1 MAILQNVNR
10 RTDSSTKRYHQTQA
24 LNAST
29 NGGDASRVGFLLPR
43 LASVFLQPRPAEL
56 KQRLTDEHVINAVC
70 EPLFCVLTLHFP
82 DARRVAPISACVW
95 CLHLVVA
102 FGGCVWCLRLFH
114 PQLFAWVDG
123 VAFYFVQFLQLF
135 NGCTVLCCNLV
146 ERVALLHRGALL
158 PFLRL
163 FAVLT

>member
-1 MAILQNVNR
+1 M

-56 KQRLTDEHVINAVC
+56 KQRLTDKRVISAVC
-70 EPLFCVLTLHFP
+70 EPLFCVWTLHFT
-82 DARRVAPISACVW
+82 DARRVAPISA
-95 CLHLVVA
+95 
-102 FGGCVWCLRLFH
+102 CVWCLRLFH

-135 NGCTVLCCNLV
+135 NGCTVLCSNLV
-146 ERVALLHRGALL
+146 ECVALLHRGAFL
-158 PFLRL
+158 PLPGL
-163 FAVLT
+163 FAALI

>member
-1 MAILQNVNR
+1 MKFTLCKNMAIRQNVNM
-10 RTDSSTKRYHQTQA
+10 RTNSSTKRYHQTQA
-24 LNAST
+24 LMGAT
-29 NGGDASRVGFLLPR
+29 RPAGFFQQPR

-56 KQRLTDEHVINAVC
+56 KQRLTDKHVISAVC
-70 EPLFCVLTLHFP
+70 EPLFCVRTLHFP

-95 CLHLVVA
+95 CL
-102 FGGCVWCLRLFH
+102 RLFH
-114 PQLFAWVDG
+114 PQLFARVDG

-163 FAVLT
+163 FAALT

>member
-1 MAILQNVNR
+1 MAIRQNVNM

-29 NGGDASRVGFLLPR
+29 NGGDASRVGFL
-43 LASVFLQPRPAEL
+43 QPRPAEL
-56 KQRLTDEHVINAVC
+56 KQRFTDKHVISAVC
-70 EPLFCVLTLHFP
+70 EPLFSVLTLHFP

-95 CLHLVVA
+95 CL
-102 FGGCVWCLRLFH
+102 RLFH
-114 PQLFAWVDG
+114 PQLFARVDG
-123 VAFYFVQFLQLF
+123 VAFYFVQFLQFF

-163 FAVLT
+163 FAALI